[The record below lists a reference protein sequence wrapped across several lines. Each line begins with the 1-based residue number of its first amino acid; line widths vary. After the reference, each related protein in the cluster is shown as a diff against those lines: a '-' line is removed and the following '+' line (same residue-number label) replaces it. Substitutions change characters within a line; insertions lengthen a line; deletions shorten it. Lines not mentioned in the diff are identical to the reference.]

1 MKLALAFSLAFAL
14 PGAAETAADRFA
26 FKRGYSTDI
35 RVQWQNTRDTV
46 HAPGFL
52 DIYPDDPRQKPRGHL
67 EAAGIGWAIGSFSG
81 NSAITDS
88 AAQLHPG
95 VCKFG
100 ADAMPTLPP
109 LCRPSGWIAEWR
121 KIGAFCVLD
130 GQMAA

>member
-14 PGAAETAADRFA
+14 PGASETAADRFA

-35 RVQWQNTRDTV
+35 RMQWQNTRNTV

-88 AAQLHPG
+88 AAQHHRG

-100 ADAMPTLPP
+100 AVAMLTLPP

-130 GQMAA
+130 GQRAT